1 MPAFARQPMV
11 AAGRGRVQL
20 SLSNGGSDP
29 ARKMRRVGRSK
40 RGNGTGDGSLRPLIA
55 VTTTLAPAGSHNLPS
70 VRLNVQYLT
79 AVEEPGAAAV
89 LLTPGH
95 DRDSVRQLVEV
106 AHGLVLSGGEDVD
119 PARYGQAPHP
129 ELGSVSPLRDEI
141 EIAALEVALER
152 GIPILAIC
160 RGMQLLNVA
169 LGGTL
174 YQDLPS
180 QRHDG
185 LIHEQEAPV
194 THRWHHAT
202 VKDSSGLAR
211 IFGTRELFINS
222 FHHQGVDQLAP
233 SLEATVWAED
243 GLVEGVEGKEHPWLF
258 GVQWHPERGEAESPA
273 DERDPDR
280 RLFWAFV
287 QAAREF
293 ATRNAETEVAAA
305 D

>member
-1 MPAFARQPMV
+1 M
-11 AAGRGRVQL
+11 
-20 SLSNGGSDP
+20 
-29 ARKMRRVGRSK
+29 
-40 RGNGTGDGSLRPLIA
+40 RPLIA

-70 VRLNVQYLT
+70 VRRNVQYLT
-79 AVEEPGAAAV
+79 AVEEPGGTAV

-95 DRDSVRQLVEV
+95 DRESVRHLVEV
-106 AHGLVLSGGEDVD
+106 AHGLVLTGGEDVT
-119 PARYGQAPHP
+119 PALYGQEPHP
-129 ELGSVSPLRDEI
+129 ELGSVSLVRDET

-160 RGMQLLNVA
+160 RGLQLLNVA

-180 QRHDG
+180 QRADG
-185 LIHEQEAPV
+185 LIHEQDAPV

-202 VKDSSGLAR
+202 VKPGSGLEG

-243 GLVEGVEGKEHPWLF
+243 GLVEGVEGKEHPWMF

-293 ATRNAETEVAAA
+293 AARAAEAEAVGA

>member
-1 MPAFARQPMV
+1 MHMETER
-11 AAGRGRVQL
+11 
-20 SLSNGGSDP
+20 
-29 ARKMRRVGRSK
+29 
-40 RGNGTGDGSLRPLIA
+40 SLRPLIV
-55 VTTTLAPAGSHNLPS
+55 VTTTLAPSGSHNLPS
-70 VRLNVQYLT
+70 VRLNVQYVT
-79 AVEEPGAAAV
+79 AVEEPGGTAV
-89 LLTPGH
+89 LLTPSH
-95 DRDSVRQLVEV
+95 DRESVRHLVEV
-106 AHGLVLSGGEDVD
+106 SHGLVLTGGEDVA
-119 PARYGQAPHP
+119 PALYGQEPHP
-129 ELGSVSPLRDEI
+129 ELGSVNPLRDEI

-152 GIPILAIC
+152 GIPVLAIC

-180 QRHDG
+180 QRTDG
-185 LIHEQEAPV
+185 LLHEQSAPV
-194 THRWHHAT
+194 THRWHHAD
-202 VKDSSGLAR
+202 VKTGSGLEA

-243 GLVEGVEGKEHPWLF
+243 GLVEGVEGKEHPWMY

-280 RLFWAFV
+280 RLFWAFI

-293 ATRNAETEVAAA
+293 AARAAQPEAEAAMA